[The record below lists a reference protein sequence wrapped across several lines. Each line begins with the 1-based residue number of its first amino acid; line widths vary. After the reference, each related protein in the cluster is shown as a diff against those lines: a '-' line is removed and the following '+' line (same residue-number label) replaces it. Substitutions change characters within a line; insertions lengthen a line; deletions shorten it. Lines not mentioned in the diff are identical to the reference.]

1 MVHSHC
7 GQTGPNIVA
16 DMYLAVWTVEHLEQ
30 RPSALPTHL
39 QVVCGVDDLDAE
51 VQRLKKKL
59 SCEAGA
65 DDLISQD
72 ARRRPKGPQ
81 VAGGRPHALAVARRQ
96 VAQAGADEVVV
107 DDGEEGLE
115 ESLHGVLHAK
125 LRAHQKEADVGKEL
139 LHWADSLAGQ
149 ATVRLLQGDVGVIL
163 RLPRQDLER
172 VCRRKL
178 KVSYGIS
185 NVKKTNRC
193 LFSHKI
199 CCRCLDNVQTKG
211 GGKLLVL
218 YCAVPSIFGWF
229 LETMSV
235 WHQCGSH
242 FQKI

>member
-1 MVHSHC
+1 
-7 GQTGPNIVA
+7 
-16 DMYLAVWTVEHLEQ
+16 MYLAVWTVEHLEQ

-51 VQRLKKKL
+51 VQRLKKEL

-72 ARRRPKGPQ
+72 ARHRPKGPQ

-115 ESLHGVLHAK
+115 ESLHGLLHTK
-125 LRAHQKEADVGKEL
+125 LRAHQEEADVGKEL
-139 LHWADSLAGQ
+139 PHWAGSLAGQ
-149 ATVRLLQGDVGVIL
+149 ATVRLLQGNVGVIL
-163 RLPRQDLER
+163 RLSRQDLER

-178 KVSYGIS
+178 KVSYGI
-185 NVKKTNRC
+185 
-193 LFSHKI
+193 I
-199 CCRCLDNVQTKG
+199 CCRCFDNMQTKG

-218 YCAVPSIFGWF
+218 YCAIPSILVFF